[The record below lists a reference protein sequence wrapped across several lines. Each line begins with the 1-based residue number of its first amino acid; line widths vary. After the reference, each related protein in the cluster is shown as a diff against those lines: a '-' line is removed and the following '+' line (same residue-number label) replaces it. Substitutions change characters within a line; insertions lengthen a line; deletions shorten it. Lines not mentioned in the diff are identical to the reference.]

1 MLKRCA
7 CLLALA
13 VAHIATLA
21 GQEAA
26 DSWLHPFSPELR
38 ALDRD
43 RDAAEHEFS
52 ALGAPVVGQTAPQF
66 GYQHPRVLTPP
77 LTPPWVQV
85 DLQDRRTIDWI
96 VLVPAVLDWQSD
108 RKPTYGFPPRFR
120 IDVSDQADFASS
132 TPVSIVSASSFT
144 DPGVAPVAVSVHGLG
159 GRFVRITVT
168 ELAQEDGQYFYALA
182 ELMVIVG
189 KRNVAVGRPVS
200 ASATLNIPPRW
211 ALDNLVDGRTPLGPP
226 IGLSLLQWDGLFAGA
241 TPEGDSTAMDLDL
254 GRPYP
259 LQEVRIYAVHAR
271 LGADI
276 PGFSFPKRFRL
287 EAADAADFSGA
298 RTLFAAEAA
307 DFPNPGDNAV
317 TVNAEGV
324 TARYL
329 RFCLPKGDHG
339 RFGLSEIEVYS
350 DDRNVAR
357 AASVSASRDPSGYSG
372 GWPKSLLVDGYTS
385 YGRLKELPD
394 WLAEWDR
401 RAQLHRQLARL
412 ADERGPLAAQ
422 ARRRAYAAAGGLT
435 AVVLLVGLGGALT
448 VRRRRRREL
457 QVLRTRLARDL
468 HDEIGSNLAAIAVIS
483 ELGSAGGHTPSVAG
497 GGEDWKEVNRIAHES
512 MEGMREVL
520 WLVGAREE
528 AGPDLVTLLKRA
540 AERMLS
546 GMAVTWLAVP
556 EHPPQW
562 PAAVRREIFLFFKEA
577 LTNIVRH
584 AGATSVELSLEQGA
598 SECRLVIRDHG
609 CGMPQAP
616 RSPGI
621 GLASMRERARQLG
634 GRMLIETRPGAGTT
648 ITLAIPLAKLIG
660 SSAGGGVPAGV

>member
-1 MLKRCA
+1 MLMRCA

-13 VAHIATLA
+13 LSIAA
-21 GQEAA
+21 ASSAQEAG
-26 DSWLHPFSPELR
+26 DTWLHPFSPELR

-43 RDAAEHEFS
+43 RDAAAHEL
-52 ALGAPVVGQTAPQF
+52 ALLGAPVVGQTAPQF

-85 DLQDRRTIDWI
+85 DLGGRRAIDWI

-132 TPVSIVSASSFT
+132 TPVSIVSDGAFS
-144 DPGVAPVAVSVHGLG
+144 DPGVAPVAVRADGIG
-159 GRFVRITVT
+159 GRYVRITVT

-226 IGLSLLQWDGLFAGA
+226 ISLSLLQWDGLFAGA
-241 TPEGDSTAMDLDL
+241 APEGEATSMSLDL
-254 GRPYP
+254 GASYP

-287 EAADAADFSGA
+287 EASQSADFAAA
-298 RTLFAAEAA
+298 RTLFAAESA
-307 DFPNPGDNAV
+307 DYPNPGDNAV
-317 TVNAEGV
+317 TVDAEGV
-324 TARYL
+324 SARYV
-329 RFCLPKGDHG
+329 RFALPVGDHG

-350 DDRNVAR
+350 GDRNVAR
-357 AASVSASRDPSGYSG
+357 GATVTASRDPSGYSG
-372 GWPKSLLVDGYTS
+372 SWPKSLLVDGFTS
-385 YGRLKELPD
+385 YGRLKELPE

-401 RAQLHRQLARL
+401 RGQLHRQLARL
-412 ADERGPLAAQ
+412 ARERGPLEAL
-422 ARRRAYAAAGGLT
+422 ARRRAYAAAGGSAAL
-435 AVVLLVGLGGALT
+435 VLLVGLGGAAT

-483 ELGSAGGHTPSVAG
+483 ELGGAGAQLPGAAG
-497 GGEDWKEVNRIAHES
+497 GGDDWKEVNRIAHES

-540 AERMLS
+540 AERVLS
-546 GMAVTWLAVP
+546 GMTVTWVAVP

-562 PAAVRREIFLFFKEA
+562 PAAARREIFLFFKEA

-584 AGATSVELSLEQGA
+584 AGASAVELSLGA
-598 SECRLVIRDHG
+598 TGGECRLVIRDHG
-609 CGMPQAP
+609 RGMGAAPQSA
-616 RSPGI
+616 GI
-621 GLASMRERARQLG
+621 GLLSMRARARQLG
-634 GRMLIETRPGAGTT
+634 GRMLVESRPGEGTT
-648 ITLAIPLAKLIG
+648 ITLAVPLAKLG
-660 SSAGGGVPAGV
+660 AAGAGGGAPEGL

>member
-1 MLKRCA
+1 MLTRCA

-13 VAHIATLA
+13 AALA
-21 GQEAA
+21 AQEAA

-43 RDAAEHEFS
+43 RAAAEHEL
-52 ALGAPVVGQTAPQF
+52 AGLGAPVIGQTAPQF
-66 GYQHPRVLTPP
+66 GYQHPRVLAPP

-85 DLQDRRTIDWI
+85 DLQIRRAIDWI

-120 IDVSDQADFASS
+120 IDVSDQADFAIS
-132 TPVSIVSASSFT
+132 TPVSIVSDSAFA
-144 DPGVAPVAVSVHGLG
+144 DPGVAPVAVRADGIA
-159 GRFVRITVT
+159 GRYVRITVT

-241 TPEGDSTAMDLDL
+241 APEGASTAMTLDL
-254 GRPYP
+254 GRPYA

-287 EAADAADFSGA
+287 EAAEAADFSDA
-298 RTLFAAEAA
+298 RTLFSAESA

-317 TVNAEGV
+317 TVPAEGV

-329 RFCLPKGDHG
+329 RFALPAGDHG

-350 DDRNVAR
+350 DDANVAR
-357 AASVSASRDPSGYSG
+357 GASVSASRDPSSYSG
-372 GWPKSLLVDGYTS
+372 SWPKSLLVDGYTS

-401 RAQLHRQLARL
+401 RGQLHRQLASL
-412 ADERGPLAAQ
+412 ARERGPLAEQ
-422 ARRRAYAAAGGLT
+422 ARRRAYGAAGGSA
-435 AVVLLVGLGGALT
+435 AVALLIGLGGALS

-483 ELGSAGGHTPSVAG
+483 ELGGAGAQAVSPAG

-528 AGPDLVTLLKRA
+528 AGPDLLTLLKRA
-540 AERMLS
+540 AERVLS
-546 GMAVTWLAVP
+546 GMAVTWLALP

-562 PAAVRREIFLFFKEA
+562 PAAARREIFLFFKEA

-584 AGATSVELSLEQGA
+584 AGATMVELSLSEGGG
-598 SECRLVIRDHG
+598 ECRLVIRDHG
-609 CGMPQAP
+609 CGMPASP

-621 GLASMRERARQLG
+621 GLLSMRERARQLG
-634 GRMLIETRPGAGTT
+634 GRMLIASRPGEGTT
-648 ITLAIPLAKLIG
+648 ITLAIPLARLAPPG
-660 SSAGGGVPAGV
+660 AGGGMPAGL